1 MNKQSNFLPRGY
13 FYVIYHF
20 TTYFCKHHM
29 FALSD
34 LETYL
39 FHRTHT
45 VLPIFKVSL
54 FHTFYHRAL
63 ETFFRLFQESCE
75 SFLVKPLQSSQQ
87 FLVVTHYLLQISM
100 IILISWLAKLNPNL
114 KESTLR
120 IGILFFKYQIV
131 LLFTLMVSAM

>member
-1 MNKQSNFLPRGY
+1 
-13 FYVIYHF
+13 
-20 TTYFCKHHM
+20 M

-39 FHRTHT
+39 FHGTHT
-45 VLPIFKVSL
+45 VLPILKVSL

-63 ETFFRLFQESCE
+63 ETFLRLFQESGE
-75 SFLVKPLQSSQQ
+75 SFLLKPLQSSQQ

-100 IILISWLAKLNPNL
+100 NVLISWLAKLNPNL